1 MTGRLRGNYATLDPG
16 TLHTTNP
23 ERVPRP
29 AGQGDLYGQSRG
41 GVAFKGRVIG
51 RPGRAG
57 EITTVQPPQN
67 TNATLIVRARGGY
80 LRESYYLPPA
90 QGMANWTAAGPARN
104 TLRERNFT
112 WRPIV
117 AAPRYKGLHTNIPIQ
132 PRDEAGRQ
140 AMRPR
145 RQNRLTVQ
153 RFRGQTYSQTTQLQG
168 SAPGWR

>member
-1 MTGRLRGNYATLDPG
+1 MGRLRGLDAG
-16 TLHTTNP
+16 TVHTTDPNQ
-23 ERVPRP
+23 VPR
-29 AGQGDLYGQSRG
+29 AHGQGDVYGQSRG

-67 TNATLIVRARGGY
+67 QNTTLIVRTRGAY

-90 QGMANWTAAGPARN
+90 AGWVSWTAAGPAR
-104 TLRERNFT
+104 RIIKERNFT

-117 AAPRYKGLHTNIPIQ
+117 AAPRYQGLHTNIPIQ

-140 AMRPR
+140 RMQPR

-153 RFRGQTYSQTTQLQG
+153 RYRGQTYSQTTKLQG
-168 SAPGWR
+168 S